1 MKRQSGFTLI
11 ELLVV
16 VTISA
21 ILLGIAIPSF
31 RDFVATQRVKNAA
44 FEFAASML
52 LARSEAIKRNTAV
65 TVTQGAGGWGSG
77 WTVAAGGTTLATK
90 DSTHN
95 VTITP
100 APDPA
105 ATSLAFQGTGRIA
118 SEIRFQFGTA
128 NTTSVRC
135 ITVSASGVTSTKTTS
150 CP

>member
-77 WTVAAGGTTLATK
+77 WTVAAGAATLATK
-90 DSTHN
+90 DSIPN

-118 SEIRFQFGTA
+118 STISFEFGTA

-135 ITVSASGVTSTKTTS
+135 VTVSASGVTSTKTTS